1 MAAANTITETITLS
15 ISGPGIT
22 AKSVAGTTQTAQV
35 GSNFTCETQT
45 IATGSW
51 QAIDIG
57 SSIGTLGYL
66 AVRNLDATN
75 YVQISIDNAGTKIV
89 ATVKPGKGVYIPAV
103 AGATY
108 YAEANTAAVQ
118 IEFLAIEL

>member
-1 MAAANTITETITLS
+1 MATPNTITETITLS
-15 ISGPGIT
+15 IAGPGIT
-22 AKSVAGTTQTAQV
+22 AKSVSGTAQTPQV
-35 GSNFTCETQT
+35 GSNFTCETQS

-66 AVRNLDATN
+66 CIRNLDSTN
-75 YVQISIDNAGTKIV
+75 FVQIATDNAGTKIC
-89 ATVKPGKGVYIPAV
+89 AKIKPGKGVYIAV
-103 AGATY
+103 ASGLTY
-108 YAEANTAAVQ
+108 YAEADTAAVI